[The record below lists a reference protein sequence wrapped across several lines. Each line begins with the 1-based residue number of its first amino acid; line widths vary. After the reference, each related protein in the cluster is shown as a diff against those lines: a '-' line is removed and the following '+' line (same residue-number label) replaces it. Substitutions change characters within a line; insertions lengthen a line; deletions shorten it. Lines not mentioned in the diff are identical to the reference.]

1 MKPIIFF
8 LEDRPNLKSK
18 LMYHLKSLEVDY
30 MVGDINPQVFSD
42 KEMMTDFLT
51 SIRGRTIYIISSPNT
66 PEKIMMLNLALDAA
80 KRAGAKEIIPILT
93 YYPYGRSDKKDQP
106 RGAIGGKVVAEMLEN
121 RGATSVILFDLHAD
135 QTQGFFNIPVIHME
149 GKFIF
154 DEIIADLYDDF
165 DGNVV
170 LCSPDAGATKRVKGF
185 RDRVK
190 SQYDYNLPMVMI
202 DKTRKEANKVDEM
215 VLIGDVTD
223 RNVIIIDD
231 MADTCGTLVKATEH
245 LLEMGA
251 KSVRAIVTHG
261 VLSGP
266 ALDRLYN
273 SNLES
278 FICTDSLPIQDYF
291 AIGSEKLEQVLTNEV
306 VTEVTI
312 TRQMAKAIKGISKS
326 ISIES
331 LKVGI

>member
-8 LEDRPNLKSK
+8 LEDRPRLESNL
-18 LMYHLKSLEVDY
+18 LDNLNALNVDY
-30 MVGDINPQVFSD
+30 SVGDINPQVFSD
-42 KEMMTDFLT
+42 KEMMSDFLT
-51 SIRGRTIYIISSPNT
+51 SIRNRTIYIVSSPNNSD
-66 PEKIMMLNLALDAA
+66 KIMMLNLAIDAA

-93 YYPYGRSDKKDQP
+93 YYPYGRSDKKDQA

-121 RGATSVILFDLHAD
+121 RGATSIILFDLHAD

-149 GKFIF
+149 GKYVF
-154 DEIIADLYDDF
+154 DEIIADIYDDMN
-165 DGNVV
+165 GNVV
-170 LCSPDAGATKRVKGF
+170 LCSPDAGASKRVKSF

-190 SQYDYNLPMVMI
+190 DVFEYNIPMVMI

-215 VLIGDVTD
+215 VLIGDVTGKD
-223 RNVIIIDD
+223 VIIIDD

-251 KSVRAIVTHG
+251 KTVRAIVTHG

-266 ALDRLYN
+266 ALNRLYN
-273 SNLES
+273 SNLEC
-278 FICTDSLPIQDYF
+278 FLCTDSLPIDDIF
-291 AIGSEKLEQVLTNEV
+291 LADGLTRIETEAV
-306 VTEVTI
+306 VTNVTI
-312 TRQMAKAIKGISKS
+312 TKQMAKAIKGISKS

>member
-1 MKPIIFF
+1 MQPIIFF
-8 LEDRPNLKSK
+8 LEDRPNLKTK
-18 LMYHLKSLEVDY
+18 LMDNLYSLDVSFVEGQ
-30 MVGDINPQVFSD
+30 MNSQVFSD
-42 KEMMTDFLT
+42 NEMMCEFLT
-51 SIRGRTIYIISSPNT
+51 SIRNRTIYIVSSPNDSN
-66 PEKIMMLNLALDAA
+66 KVMMLNLAIDAA

-93 YYPYGRSDKKDQP
+93 YYPYGRSDKKDQA
-106 RGAIGGKVVAEMLEN
+106 RGSIAGKIVAEMLEN
-121 RGATSVILFDLHAD
+121 RGATSVVLFDLHAD

-149 GKFIF
+149 GKYVF
-154 DEIIADLYDDF
+154 DEIIADIYDVLG
-165 DGNVV
+165 GNVV

-215 VLIGDVTD
+215 VLIGDVSGKD
-223 RNVIIIDD
+223 VIIIDD

-251 KSVRAIVTHG
+251 RSVRAIVTHG

-266 ALDRLYN
+266 ALLRLES
-273 SNLES
+273 SNLS
-278 FICTDSLPIQDYF
+278 NFYCTDSLPIEESFIND
-291 AIGSEKLEQVLTNEV
+291 ELKRVMTEDVLMEI
-306 VTEVTI
+306 TI

>member
-1 MKPIIFF
+1 MKPILFF
-8 LEDRPNLKSK
+8 LEDRPRLQENLIKN
-18 LMYHLKSLEVDY
+18 LDNLNLDY
-30 MVGDINPQVFSD
+30 SVGDIRPQIFSD
-42 KEMMTDFLT
+42 REMMSDFLT
-51 SIRGRTIYIISSPNT
+51 SIRNRTIYIVSSPNNSD
-66 PEKIMMLNLALDAA
+66 KIMMLNLAIDAA

-93 YYPYGRSDKKDQP
+93 YYPYSRSDKKDQA

-154 DEIIADLYDDF
+154 DEIIADIYDDLG
-165 DGNVV
+165 GNLV

-190 SQYDYNLPMVMI
+190 EVFDYNIPMVMI

-215 VLIGDVTD
+215 VLIGDVND
-223 RNVIIIDD
+223 KDVIIIDD

-266 ALDRLYN
+266 ALERLYK
-273 SNLES
+273 SELKS
-278 FICTDSLPIQDYF
+278 FICTDSLPINDYF
-291 AIGSEKLEQVLTNEV
+291 FHSDYVVQVPTNDV

-312 TRQMAKAIKGISKS
+312 TKQMAKAIKGVSKS